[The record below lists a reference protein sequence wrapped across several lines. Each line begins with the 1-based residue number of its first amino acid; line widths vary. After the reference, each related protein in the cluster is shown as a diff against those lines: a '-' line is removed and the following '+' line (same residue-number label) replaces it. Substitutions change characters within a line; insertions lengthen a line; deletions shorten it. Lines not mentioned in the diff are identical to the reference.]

1 MKAKLIQIGNSRGVR
16 LPKPLLIEARLDEEV
31 DIQVRD
37 GSIIISS
44 LKPPRTG
51 WEESARRI
59 HDRKGDTLM
68 DPPSQTHFEQSEW
81 EW

>member
-1 MKAKLIQIGNSRGVR
+1 MKAKLIHIGNSRGVR
-16 LPKPLLIEARLDEEV
+16 LPKPLITEARLDDEV

-44 LKPPRTG
+44 MKPPRIG
-51 WEESARRI
+51 WEESARLI
-59 HDRKGDTLM
+59 HDRNTDSLL
-68 DPPSQTHFEQSEW
+68 DPPNQTKFEQSEW